1 MLDINFTPNKNYLLL
16 DNAIFELHVMLV
28 WMVDS
33 YKQIDYM
40 DKFSLCKICLNQSNT
55 FENSS
60 NVWICYGME
69 HSGTLRMN
77 KQ

>member
-1 MLDINFTPNKNYLLL
+1 MLAMNLTPNKNYLLL
-16 DNAIFELHVMLV
+16 DNVISELHMMV

-33 YKQIDYM
+33 YKQIDFM

-55 FENSS
+55 IENSS
-60 NVWICYGME
+60 NVWICYGMGR
-69 HSGTLRMN
+69 SGTLMMN